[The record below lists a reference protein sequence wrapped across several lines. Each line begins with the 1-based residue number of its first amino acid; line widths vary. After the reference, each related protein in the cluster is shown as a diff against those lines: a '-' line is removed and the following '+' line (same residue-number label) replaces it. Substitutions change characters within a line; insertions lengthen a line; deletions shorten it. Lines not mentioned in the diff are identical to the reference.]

1 MNKCKNLKKIDWYEI
16 LNQRYQFVDKEIEN
30 VTIKSK
36 KFFDKQL
43 KLNRVSL
50 FFANSEIKPKKVIR
64 NLTDS
69 FFPFSDENQLISNR
83 LNIKNYKNKKFASYN
98 DYICMKDILQRLNNK
113 RFSMLRLK
121 KNSRNNLNNLYQRT
135 FFNSNYKCNKTNSQ
149 DKKIKQKSLLNETD
163 NNKMSFPIK
172 KQSTMINIF
181 NKTRN
186 YSYNNLYYYPEIKAQ
201 NNINKNNS
209 SNKNNNNISKS
220 NLKPKSKSKI
230 KSKSFIKNQKKLM
243 KFVLNE
249 GGKTLYRGNSI
260 TGDILRFRRDL
271 NERMNSSKDILNN
284 QKNINNRKA
293 KIYEKDNDYI
303 VINKTKVHQTD
314 PESETKKKLM
324 ENIENI
330 KNINDIEEKLL
341 SDEKNIFDLMKRN
354 LIKNYINK
362 TKKHLMYNLIEEEN
376 L

>member
-1 MNKCKNLKKIDWYEI
+1 
-16 LNQRYQFVDKEIEN
+16 
-30 VTIKSK
+30 
-36 KFFDKQL
+36 
-43 KLNRVSL
+43 
-50 FFANSEIKPKKVIR
+50 
-64 NLTDS
+64 
-69 FFPFSDENQLISNR
+69 
-83 LNIKNYKNKKFASYN
+83 
-98 DYICMKDILQRLNNK
+98 
-113 RFSMLRLK
+113 
-121 KNSRNNLNNLYQRT
+121 
-135 FFNSNYKCNKTNSQ
+135 
-149 DKKIKQKSLLNETD
+149 
-163 NNKMSFPIK
+163 
-172 KQSTMINIF
+172 
-181 NKTRN
+181 
-186 YSYNNLYYYPEIKAQ
+186 
-201 NNINKNNS
+201 
-209 SNKNNNNISKS
+209 
-220 NLKPKSKSKI
+220 
-230 KSKSFIKNQKKLM
+230 M

>member
-1 MNKCKNLKKIDWYEI
+1 
-16 LNQRYQFVDKEIEN
+16 
-30 VTIKSK
+30 
-36 KFFDKQL
+36 
-43 KLNRVSL
+43 
-50 FFANSEIKPKKVIR
+50 
-64 NLTDS
+64 
-69 FFPFSDENQLISNR
+69 
-83 LNIKNYKNKKFASYN
+83 
-98 DYICMKDILQRLNNK
+98 
-113 RFSMLRLK
+113 
-121 KNSRNNLNNLYQRT
+121 
-135 FFNSNYKCNKTNSQ
+135 
-149 DKKIKQKSLLNETD
+149 
-163 NNKMSFPIK
+163 
-172 KQSTMINIF
+172 
-181 NKTRN
+181 
-186 YSYNNLYYYPEIKAQ
+186 
-201 NNINKNNS
+201 
-209 SNKNNNNISKS
+209 
-220 NLKPKSKSKI
+220 
-230 KSKSFIKNQKKLM
+230 M

-341 SDEKNIFDLMKRN
+341 SDEKNIFDLMKKN